1 MRVVFDLGTLIQ
13 KQREKTSKRHPP
25 PLDYKVIAPKLR
37 SDGGGERW
45 ASRLP
50 TPVASC
56 QAAAT
61 AAGTGW
67 RVLRNLQVVQPVV
80 DADAVLVDDLESR
93 SDAAAVTPPQ
103 NVLDVVA
110 GVPALVVEVGVSV
123 HRRPAPVAI
132 DLGPS
137 FERVFVHQTYIALV
151 KQSVLGLEDKKVS

>member
-1 MRVVFDLGTLIQ
+1 MSVDTFP
-13 KQREKTSKRHPP
+13 KTTAAF
-25 PLDYKVIAPKLR
+25 YKVIAPKLR

-50 TPVASC
+50 APAAGC
-56 QAAAT
+56 QAAAAT
-61 AAGTGW
+61 AAGAGW

-80 DADAVLVDDLESR
+80 DADAVLVDDLESG